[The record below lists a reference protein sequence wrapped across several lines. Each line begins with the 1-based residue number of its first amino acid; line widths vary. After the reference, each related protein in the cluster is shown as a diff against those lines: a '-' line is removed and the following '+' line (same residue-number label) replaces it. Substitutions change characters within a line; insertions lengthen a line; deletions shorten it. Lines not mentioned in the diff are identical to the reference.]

1 MTSLIGQSAC
11 GSHDKLYW
19 FYFCILCWRWVFY
32 SFLLDKGFLF
42 LSLHALLILWAIWL
56 VYRYIFLYT
65 RLFNSL
71 ISISLTSLYL
81 FIVPCHCSSLFMN
94 QLVDVLDCLYRNKKC
109 RTQKYNQNCEVI
121 PGQFCLSIILHSLP
135 QMKFSYKVY
144 THTCEI
150 LFKDAQREKEKNKV
164 GTVCDILCFSALQN
178 LGPCQYDFIS
188 RIITPLFPK
197 FLIV

>member
-1 MTSLIGQSAC
+1 M
-11 GSHDKLYW
+11 
-19 FYFCILCWRWVFY
+19 
-32 SFLLDKGFLF
+32 
-42 LSLHALLILWAIWL
+42 
-56 VYRYIFLYT
+56 YT

-81 FIVPCHCSSLFMN
+81 FIVRCHCNSLFMN

-135 QMKFSYKVY
+135 QMKFSYKDVKY
-144 THTCEI
+144 C
-150 LFKDAQREKEKNKV
+150 LKMLKERRKKNKV
-164 GTVCDILCFSALQN
+164 GTVYDILCFSALQN

>member
-1 MTSLIGQSAC
+1 M
-11 GSHDKLYW
+11 
-19 FYFCILCWRWVFY
+19 
-32 SFLLDKGFLF
+32 
-42 LSLHALLILWAIWL
+42 

-65 RLFNSL
+65 GLFNSL

-81 FIVPCHCSSLFMN
+81 FIVPCHCSTLFMN

-144 THTCEI
+144 THVKYC
-150 LFKDAQREKEKNKV
+150 LKMLKERRKKNKV

>member
-1 MTSLIGQSAC
+1 M
-11 GSHDKLYW
+11 
-19 FYFCILCWRWVFY
+19 
-32 SFLLDKGFLF
+32 
-42 LSLHALLILWAIWL
+42 

-109 RTQKYNQNCEVI
+109 RTQKYNQNCEDVI

-150 LFKDAQREKEKNKV
+150 LFKDAQREEKKIKV

>member
-1 MTSLIGQSAC
+1 MITAKI
-11 GSHDKLYW
+11 YW
-19 FYFCILCWRWVFY
+19 FKCLLKSLPLPFPKKSHKFKCNCLPWWHILSCIDFTFVFY
-32 SFLLDKGFLF
+32 AGDEFFSFLLDKGFLF

-150 LFKDAQREKEKNKV
+150 LFKDAQREKEKK
-164 GTVCDILCFSALQN
+164 
-178 LGPCQYDFIS
+178 
-188 RIITPLFPK
+188 
-197 FLIV
+197 

>member
-1 MTSLIGQSAC
+1 MILL
-11 GSHDKLYW
+11 LY
-19 FYFCILCWRWVFY
+19 FMLEMSFF

-42 LSLHALLILWAIWL
+42 LSLHALLILWAVWL

-109 RTQKYNQNCEVI
+109 RTQKYNQNCEDVI
-121 PGQFCLSIILHSLP
+121 PGQFCLSINLHSLLK
-135 QMKFSYKVY
+135 MKFSYKSV
-144 THTCEI
+144 HTYMW
-150 LFKDAQREKEKNKV
+150 N
-164 GTVCDILCFSALQN
+164 
-178 LGPCQYDFIS
+178 
-188 RIITPLFPK
+188 
-197 FLIV
+197 IV

>member
-1 MTSLIGQSAC
+1 MHSHVKRILLTWQAWLGSQLVEAMMTHI
-11 GSHDKLYW
+11 KLYW
-19 FYFCILCWRWVFY
+19 FYFCILCWRWVFF

-42 LSLHALLILWAIWL
+42 LSLHTLLILWAIWL
-56 VYRYIFLYT
+56 VYRYTGIFLYT

-150 LFKDAQREKEKNKV
+150 LFKDAQREKEKK
-164 GTVCDILCFSALQN
+164 
-178 LGPCQYDFIS
+178 
-188 RIITPLFPK
+188 
-197 FLIV
+197 

>member
-1 MTSLIGQSAC
+1 M
-11 GSHDKLYW
+11 
-19 FYFCILCWRWVFY
+19 
-32 SFLLDKGFLF
+32 
-42 LSLHALLILWAIWL
+42 

-81 FIVPCHCSSLFMN
+81 YIVPCHCSSLFMN

-150 LFKDAQREKEKNKV
+150 LFKDAQREKEKINKV
-164 GTVCDILCFSALQN
+164 CTIYDILCFSALQN